1 MDPRPWLD
9 FFDVVFAFHEI
20 QLLSVFFSEILRLW
34 QRMWMNLVLKYVVV
48 LLYHK
53 KFRGVKVD
61 LLKVKRNLGDAN
73 NDFGEWGTVAIFY
86 KSLNCYE
93 VI

>member
-1 MDPRPWLD
+1 
-9 FFDVVFAFHEI
+9 
-20 QLLSVFFSEILRLW
+20 
-34 QRMWMNLVLKYVVV
+34 MWMNLVLKYVVV

-73 NDFGEWGTVAIFY
+73 NDFGE
-86 KSLNCYE
+86 
-93 VI
+93 